1 MMNHVSNGYVETKV
15 LKSSLPKVM
24 NYEQTAQQF
33 VRGFNLSRNT
43 MRFVGI
49 FELIGSL
56 FLLFSV
62 FSKKF
67 IRIGTF
73 MINIVLGVA
82 IFKHLKLGHGYKG
95 SKTALQLFGLNIIS
109 FAETL
114 RNKK

>member
-1 MMNHVSNGYVETKV
+1 MNHVSNGYVGTKV
-15 LKSSLPKVM
+15 LKSSLPKVK
-24 NYEQTAQQF
+24 NDEQTAQQF
-33 VRGFNLSRNT
+33 EQGFNLSRKT

-56 FLLFSV
+56 FLFLSV

-67 IRIGTF
+67 IRIGTV

-82 IFKHLKLGHGYKG
+82 IFKHFKLGHGYKG

>member
-1 MMNHVSNGYVETKV
+1 MMNHVSNGYVGTKV
-15 LKSSLPKVM
+15 LKSTLPKVK
-24 NYEQTAQQF
+24 NDEQTAQQF
-33 VRGFNLSRNT
+33 EQGFNLSRNT

-56 FLLFSV
+56 FLLLSV

-67 IRIGTF
+67 IRIGTV

>member
-1 MMNHVSNGYVETKV
+1 MMNHVSNGYVGTKV
-15 LKSSLPKVM
+15 LKSSLRKVK
-24 NYEQTAQQF
+24 NDEQTAQQYEQ
-33 VRGFNLSRNT
+33 GFNLSLNI

-67 IRIGTF
+67 MRIGLV

-82 IFKHLKLGHGYKG
+82 IFKHLKLGHAYKG
-95 SKTALQLFGLNIIS
+95 PKTALHLFGLNIIS